1 MKNLL
6 SRLTLLTL
14 LVFMSI
20 PATLD
25 AQYRHGRPQTR
36 RNYNSG
42 DGFYRAMRNAETVG
56 HAAMFGAFLHH
67 LDDYTGFRLG
77 YNAASLRTDLSQSN
91 ATSEFTSG
99 VNVGFVFG
107 WNIKK
112 SPVIIEP
119 GVYYSMKGGKIR
131 GTFTDGY
138 RYTNDITMHSVEI
151 PLVVKCQIPLSPDH
165 YATLQPFFGGFLSFG
180 FAGETKYK
188 EESHKSTTYKDVYKT
203 YGDNLFC
210 TTDAGLRMGAG
221 LTVGRFYFEVAY
233 DLGLVNLPER
243 NYGLMDFD
251 DFSDSMRSNTVS
263 FNLGVNF

>member
-6 SRLTLLTL
+6 SRLTLLSL

-77 YNAASLRTDLSQSN
+77 YNAASLRTDLRNSN
-91 ATSEFTSG
+91 PTSDFTSG
-99 VNVGFVFG
+99 INVGFVFG

-119 GVYYSMKGGKIR
+119 GVYYSMKGGKIK
-131 GTFTDGY
+131 GSNSYVGH
-138 RYTNDITMHSVEI
+138 YTNDITMHSIEI
-151 PLVVKCQIPLSPDH
+151 PLVVKYQIPVTPDR
-165 YATLQPFFGGFLSFG
+165 YVNLQPFFGGFLSFG
-180 FAGETKYK
+180 FAGETKY
-188 EESHKSTTYKDVYKT
+188 EDNLGRDNFKT

>member
-14 LVFMSI
+14 LVCMSI

-42 DGFYRAMRNAETVG
+42 DDFYRAVRTAEAVG

-77 YNAASLRTDLSQSN
+77 YNAASLRTDLRYSN
-91 ATSEFTSG
+91 PTSDFTSG
-99 VNVGFVFG
+99 INVGFVFG

-119 GVYYSMKGGKIR
+119 GVYYSMKGGKIS
-131 GTFTDGY
+131 GTNSNVGQ
-138 RYTNDITMHSVEI
+138 YTNDITMHSIEI
-151 PLVVKCQIPLSPDH
+151 PLVVKYEIPLTQDH
-165 YATLQPFFGGFLSFG
+165 YVNLQPFFGGFLSFG
-180 FAGETKYK
+180 FAGENKY
-188 EESHKSTTYKDVYKT
+188 EDGYGRDTFKT
-203 YGDNLFC
+203 YGENFFC

-221 LTVGRFYFEVAY
+221 LSAGHFYFEIAY

-251 DFSDSMRSNTVS
+251 DFSDSMRSNTLSINV
-263 FNLGVNF
+263 GVNF

>member
-77 YNAASLRTDLSQSN
+77 YMRHLCALTSASQMLPANLLLALTWALSS
-91 ATSEFTSG
+91 
-99 VNVGFVFG
+99 VG
-107 WNIKK
+107 I
-112 SPVIIEP
+112 S
-119 GVYYSMKGGKIR
+119 
-131 GTFTDGY
+131 
-138 RYTNDITMHSVEI
+138 
-151 PLVVKCQIPLSPDH
+151 
-165 YATLQPFFGGFLSFG
+165 
-180 FAGETKYK
+180 
-188 EESHKSTTYKDVYKT
+188 
-203 YGDNLFC
+203 
-210 TTDAGLRMGAG
+210 
-221 LTVGRFYFEVAY
+221 
-233 DLGLVNLPER
+233 R
-243 NYGLMDFD
+243 N
-251 DFSDSMRSNTVS
+251 RQ
-263 FNLGVNF
+263 